1 MPQKTKTLMSGTKT
15 HEKKLIAFWPG
26 VISAS
31 LILAVILMMVCAGCR
46 REKTGKL
53 VAIKASIG
61 LDEAI
66 KGEAEHMEYLG
77 TVVVELSD
85 GSKVDAICDD
95 KEIFSQLRGGQKLGI
110 KPIAND
116 KWRVVRIIE

>member
-1 MPQKTKTLMSGTKT
+1 MPQKPKRLMSGTKT
-15 HEKKLIAFWPG
+15 HKKKPVAFWHG
-26 VISAS
+26 VMSAG

-61 LDEAI
+61 LDESI
-66 KGEAEHMEYLG
+66 KGKAEHMEYLG

-110 KPIAND
+110 KPIANN
-116 KWRVVRIIE
+116 KWRVVRVIE